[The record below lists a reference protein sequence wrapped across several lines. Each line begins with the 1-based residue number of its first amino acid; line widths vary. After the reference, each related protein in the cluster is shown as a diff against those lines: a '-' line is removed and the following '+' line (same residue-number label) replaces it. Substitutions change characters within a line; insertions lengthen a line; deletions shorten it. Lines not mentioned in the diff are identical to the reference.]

1 MTLIVFLT
9 SNLRILYCLCYG
21 FCLFVCLVC
30 FCTVLNVLFT
40 DVLDVFL
47 GFFDGE
53 NAEKACKTRQ
63 FLTLFET
70 ATHLKK

>member
-1 MTLIVFLT
+1 M
-9 SNLRILYCLCYG
+9 G
-21 FCLFVCLVC
+21 FVCLFGLFLHSV
-30 FCTVLNVLFT
+30 NVLFT

>member
-1 MTLIVFLT
+1 MLWV
-9 SNLRILYCLCYG
+9 
-21 FCLFVCLVC
+21 LFVCLFGLFLHSV
-30 FCTVLNVLFT
+30 NVLFT